1 MPNCLNHIRSMP
13 FVNSSAVCLLSGCKW
28 HSIGWH
34 GPRWSAHIVCQTMHA
49 SCVWLRVHVV
59 ERLNLHTGSSGCT
72 PGCVH
77 CILHFSHLS
86 WLELVLGAFWHSTH
100 RANIVLCSRQDILR
114 GLHFFRHLA
123 EGVVADVAHVLA
135 KPLDMLKRS
144 AANLLLEFSVLLR
157 WLADSHR
164 R

>member
-1 MPNCLNHIRSMP
+1 M
-13 FVNSSAVCLLSGCKW
+13 NSALS
-28 HSIGWH
+28 
-34 GPRWSAHIVCQTMHA
+34 
-49 SCVWLRVHVV
+49 
-59 ERLNLHTGSSGCT
+59 T
-72 PGCVH
+72 P
-77 CILHFSHLS
+77 
-86 WLELVLGAFWHSTH
+86 ELAGACAGRFLDSTH